1 MIANLPFIA
10 VALLI
15 GIALAM
21 ILLKRNMIKMV
32 MGLGILEGA
41 VNLFLVSLGYRE
53 GGIAPIFT
61 SAPADIEMVMPT
73 VQALTLTNIVIG
85 VATTALM
92 LVFVMLVYKKYGTVN
107 ANEMRRIK
115 E

>member
-15 GIALAM
+15 GVAFAT
-21 ILLKRNMIKMV
+21 ILLKKNMIKMV
-32 MGLGILEGA
+32 MGVAMLEGA

-53 GGIAPIFT
+53 NGIAPIFT
-61 SAPADIEMVMPT
+61 NAPEGVDMVLPT

-92 LVFVMLVYKKYGTVN
+92 LVLVMVIYKKYGTVN
-107 ANEMRRIK
+107 SDKMRRLK

>member
-1 MIANLPFIA
+1 MIANIPFIA
-10 VALLI
+10 VALLA
-15 GIALAM
+15 GIAFAM
-21 ILLKRNMIKMV
+21 ILLKHNMIKMI

-41 VNLFLVSLGYRE
+41 VNLFLVILGYRE
-53 GGIAPIFT
+53 GGIAPIYT
-61 SAPADIEMVMPT
+61 SAPEGAAMVLPT

-92 LVFVMLVYKKYGTVN
+92 LVFVMLIYKKYGTVN
-107 ANEMRRIK
+107 TDEIRRLR